1 MSRFSADWG
10 NYQERAHKFE
20 RDTTKY
26 HEIKHERI
34 RAKAYEAMDR
44 FDIQQGLLDFEAA
57 VDRGNITKAKDSPTV
72 YVKRPYSPTTRPGNY
87 NYGKASTRP
96 RSLDAQ
102 VLERLKPGNTMENR
116 ASNTQTFYTTQ
127 MMGQWSILDQPLMV
141 GNKIEPIIP
150 ALKMQRNEIHGYH
163 QGDRCRTYTNRAES
177 VPSHLLR
184 RSLSMPLSTSG
195 SLPMRPGATSIP
207 LHAPEQANYKQGSWG
222 MSSGLQKAYFLPNDS
237 EDWTGTQASGHAPTV
252 IRPTRAH
259 ELRTKHIQ
267 TGLSELL
274 DEKQREDIRCFNM
287 NRNGNWRHV
296 YPTEE
301 ESHPPLPWGWIEDP
315 KKRTDAEAKALDILK
330 SLSLYFAER
339 KIRVKEMFQPYVP
352 YGPDQR
358 VDPET
363 LMLALRRFHL
373 AEDWTLKDILSL
385 MLVVDPYC
393 NGTILL
399 TELDRIMFRV
409 DRLPE
414 MSRAPVEKSNVI
426 TQPLMTSKGSTITVS
441 PAFKNFDS
449 SFNQFVKQ
457 LDSTVGS
464 STVQY
469 DKD

>member
-1 MSRFSADWG
+1 MAIG
-10 NYQERAHKFE
+10 G
-20 RDTTKY
+20 T
-26 HEIKHERI
+26 
-34 RAKAYEAMDR
+34 
-44 FDIQQGLLDFEAA
+44 
-57 VDRGNITKAKDSPTV
+57 
-72 YVKRPYSPTTRPGNY
+72 
-87 NYGKASTRP
+87 STRQKK
-96 RSLDAQ
+96 SL
-102 VLERLKPGNTMENR
+102 
-116 ASNTQTFYTTQ
+116 
-127 MMGQWSILDQPLMV
+127 I
-141 GNKIEPIIP
+141 
-150 ALKMQRNEIHGYH
+150 
-163 QGDRCRTYTNRAES
+163 
-177 VPSHLLR
+177 
-184 RSLSMPLSTSG
+184 
-195 SLPMRPGATSIP
+195 
-207 LHAPEQANYKQGSWG
+207 
-222 MSSGLQKAYFLPNDS
+222 
-237 EDWTGTQASGHAPTV
+237 
-252 IRPTRAH
+252 
-259 ELRTKHIQ
+259 
-267 TGLSELL
+267 
-274 DEKQREDIRCFNM
+274 
-287 NRNGNWRHV
+287 
-296 YPTEE
+296 
-301 ESHPPLPWGWIEDP
+301 PLPWVWIEDP
-315 KKRTDAEAKALDILK
+315 KKRTSAEAKALDILK

-339 KIRVKEMFQPYVP
+339 KIRVKEMFQPYCP

-414 MSRAPVEKSNVI
+414 MSRAPAEKTHVI